1 MYLPVFYYPIQE
13 DDRATGFLIP
23 TYGSSTLKGQML
35 SNAFF
40 WAIGRSHD
48 ATIYHDWMSKAG
60 QQLGGEYRYVLG
72 PGSQGDS
79 RFSWLDENRVTDQFR
94 RTSAGRHA
102 QLFDQRQHDAAPA
115 RYVLAARQRRLLLE
129 HRHAA
134 DLSAGHRPRHQ
145 PQSPLRLV
153 RDRAPSAAIRS
164 APPPIGPTISTRR
177 RRSRP
182 TGACRASTSAGRS
195 GRSPDRRS
203 ISASRANTSRCSAA
217 RASTT

>member
-1 MYLPVFYYPIQE
+1 MYLPIFYYPIQE

-79 RFSWLDENRVTDQFR
+79 RFYLARRKAGDLD
-94 RTSAGRHA
+94 
-102 QLFDQRQHDAAPA
+102 
-115 RYVLAARQRRLLLE
+115 RQRRP
-129 HRHAA
+129 
-134 DLSAGHRPRHQ
+134 DHRPAR
-145 PQSPLRLV
+145 
-153 RDRAPSAAIRS
+153 AAIRS
-164 APPPIGPTISTRR
+164 AAT
-177 RRSRP
+177 
-182 TGACRASTSAGRS
+182 
-195 GRSPDRRS
+195 
-203 ISASRANTSRCSAA
+203 
-217 RASTT
+217 